1 LPPKPTSVAT
11 GAEAPDYWLQSSSHT
26 MRIGRSGRLA
36 RVRGTPALRADQLAG
51 KQLAV
56 AITGWAAAIELAV
69 GANTSRL
76 VKLVLRSRRIIDVI
90 HGLGGGIGIGEMGHV
105 ACAESLPD
113 GRSCHYRCDGDERR
127 LQELPA
133 RFSGGAALGHGCS
146 PTKNS

>member
-56 AITGWAAAIELAV
+56 AVSGCAAAIELAI

-90 HGLGGGIGIGEMGHV
+90 HGLGRGIGIGEVGHI
-105 ACAESLPD
+105 ACAKGLPKS
-113 GRSCHYRCDGDERR
+113 RSCHYRCGGDDRR
-127 LQELPA
+127 FQELPA
-133 RFSGGAALGHGCS
+133 CFSGGV
-146 PTKNS
+146 